1 MATRGLLR
9 YCGLRSATRRLSY
22 YHKGGTSCEPDEELH
37 PNWSGLERR
46 LQSRVPR
53 EKGHGVPEGR
63 TNLKPSEEDFWHKAG
78 VYDFSEASPARSSPE
93 VATREPACARLSTV
107 KVSAENVPRVVAL
120 YKTSVAP
127 VLQVKGFCGA
137 QVFSDRA
144 AGTVQ
149 SLTLWQSWAG
159 DAFLGRADRSSTGRC
174 RHRGGMLHPPYHW
187 RRRRVER
194 RLMRRRMMNFL
205 LKFLPRFVEK
215 VSAVAYSCC
224 KGFRIQFVPLVPD
237 KGWENQAVR
246 VPVPLLPGADLL

>member
-149 SLTLWQSWAG
+149 SLTLWQSWG
-159 DAFLGRADRSSTGRC
+159 DLETAVGDSRYTKAMRSLEGLIEAPPDVVDTEVACSILPTTG
-174 RHRGGMLHPPYHW
+174 GGD
-187 RRRRVER
+187 
-194 RLMRRRMMNFL
+194 
-205 LKFLPRFVEK
+205 
-215 VSAVAYSCC
+215 VSS
-224 KGFRIQFVPLVPD
+224 GD
-237 KGWENQAVR
+237 S
-246 VPVPLLPGADLL
+246 

>member
-78 VYDFSEASPARSSPE
+78 VYDYSEASSARPSPE
-93 VATREPACARLSTV
+93 VATRGPACARLSTV

-127 VLQVKGFCGA
+127 VLQA
-137 QVFSDRA
+137 MR
-144 AGTVQ
+144 
-149 SLTLWQSWAG
+149 SLEGLIEAPPDVVDTEVACSILPTTGGG
-159 DAFLGRADRSSTGRC
+159 DVSSGDSEEDA
-174 RHRGGMLHPPYHW
+174 L
-187 RRRRVER
+187 
-194 RLMRRRMMNFL
+194 
-205 LKFLPRFVEK
+205 
-215 VSAVAYSCC
+215 
-224 KGFRIQFVPLVPD
+224 
-237 KGWENQAVR
+237 
-246 VPVPLLPGADLL
+246 

>member
-37 PNWSGLERR
+37 PSWSGLERR

-78 VYDFSEASPARSSPE
+78 VYDYSEASSARSRPE

-149 SLTLWQSWAG
+149 SLTLWQSWG
-159 DAFLGRADRSSTGRC
+159 DLETAVGDSRYAKAMRSLEGLIEAPPDVVDTEVACSILPTTG
-174 RHRGGMLHPPYHW
+174 GGD
-187 RRRRVER
+187 
-194 RLMRRRMMNFL
+194 
-205 LKFLPRFVEK
+205 
-215 VSAVAYSCC
+215 VSSDVSSDDSEEDA
-224 KGFRIQFVPLVPD
+224 L
-237 KGWENQAVR
+237 
-246 VPVPLLPGADLL
+246 

>member
-9 YCGLRSATRRLSY
+9 YCGRRSATRRLSY
-22 YHKGGTSCEPDEELH
+22 HHKGGTSCEPDEELH

-78 VYDFSEASPARSSPE
+78 VYDYSEASSSSPE
-93 VATREPACARLSTV
+93 IATREPACARLSTV

-149 SLTLWQSWAG
+149 SLTLWQSWG
-159 DAFLGRADRSSTGRC
+159 DLEEVVGNSRYAKAMRSLEGLIEAPPDVVDTEVACSILPTTG
-174 RHRGGMLHPPYHW
+174 GGD
-187 RRRRVER
+187 
-194 RLMRRRMMNFL
+194 
-205 LKFLPRFVEK
+205 
-215 VSAVAYSCC
+215 VSS
-224 KGFRIQFVPLVPD
+224 GD
-237 KGWENQAVR
+237 S
-246 VPVPLLPGADLL
+246 